1 MSKTIDDE
9 KLREAKAKLACHIEP
24 PKGSPYA
31 EMLAQ
36 SGLSSDASSEPAA
49 VSSETPSAASCGTAS
64 GASCGTAAPAQGGKI
79 RLTEMTSAGG

>member
-1 MSKTIDDE
+1 MSNKMTE
-9 KLREAKAKLACHIEP
+9 KKIREAKAKLACHIEP

-36 SGLSSDASSEPAA
+36 SGLSSDAPSE
-49 VSSETPSAASCGTAS
+49 SPSAAAPSCG
-64 GASCGTAAPAQGGKI
+64 AAPAPVQGNKI

>member
-1 MSKTIDDE
+1 MSNNVTDE
-9 KLREAKAKLACHIEP
+9 KLKEAKAKLACHIEP

-36 SGLSSDASSEPAA
+36 NGISSDAPA
-49 VSSETPSAASCGTAS
+49 ETAASCGT
-64 GASCGTAAPAQGGKI
+64 TAAPVQGEKI

>member
-1 MSKTIDDE
+1 MNDD
-9 KLREAKAKLACHIEP
+9 KIKEAKAKLACHIEP

-36 SGLSSDASSEPAA
+36 NGLSSDAS
-49 VSSETPSAASCGTAS
+49 ETAHAQTGS
-64 GASCGTAAPAQGGKI
+64 SCGTAAPVQGEKI

>member
-1 MSKTIDDE
+1 MSKKIDDE

-36 SGLSSDASSEPAA
+36 SGLGSDAPA
-49 VSSETPSAASCGTAS
+49 ETPSAASSCGTAS
-64 GASCGTAAPAQGGKI
+64 GSSCGTAAPAQGGKI

>member
-1 MSKTIDDE
+1 MSNKLNDE
-9 KLREAKAKLACHIEP
+9 KIKEAKAKLACHIEP

-36 SGLSSDASSEPAA
+36 SGLTSDASSEPAA

>member
-36 SGLSSDASSEPAA
+36 SGLDSDAPEET
-49 VSSETPSAASCGTAS
+49 VS
-64 GASCGTAAPAQGGKI
+64 SCGTAAPVQGEKI